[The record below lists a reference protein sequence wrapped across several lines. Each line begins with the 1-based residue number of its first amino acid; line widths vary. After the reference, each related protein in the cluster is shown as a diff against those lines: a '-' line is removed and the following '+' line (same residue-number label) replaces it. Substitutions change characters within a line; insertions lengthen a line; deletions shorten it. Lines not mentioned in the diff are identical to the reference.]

1 MEQWVIFILIA
12 TVFTAFESL
21 ISKKILSKEH
31 AMEFT
36 AVFGL
41 FFLFVCSPLFF
52 FIDYSTINFKM
63 ISLVFLA
70 TFFSV
75 MGAIF
80 MHKSMRHTDVGTVMS
95 LWVLGPGFVALSAF
109 IFLGEKL
116 SYVQMSGIGLLIIGA
131 YVLESKNH
139 QKIFDP
145 FRMLFKKKYLRY
157 VLISLAIFAFSATID
172 RHVLSS
178 LNMQVEAFIAFSAL
192 FYAFFGFTALNLF
205 HNGFKGMKNGIK
217 NVGWLVLII
226 ALFSLLTSFY
236 QAKAISLAPVGL
248 VLTVKRLATLIVIII
263 GGEMF
268 HENNILKKCISAII
282 MIAGVLLI
290 VL

>member
-12 TVFTAFESL
+12 MVFTAFESL

-41 FFLFVCSPLFF
+41 FFLIVCSPLFF
-52 FIDYSTINFKM
+52 FIDYSLISFKA
-63 ISLVFLA
+63 LVLIFLA
-70 TFFSV
+70 TLFSV

-80 MHKSMRHTDVGTVMS
+80 MHKSMRHTDVSTVMS
-95 LWVLGPGFVALSAF
+95 LWVLGPGFVAVSAF
-109 IFLGEKL
+109 LFLGEKL
-116 SYVQMSGIGLLIIGA
+116 TYMQMSGIVLLIVGA

-145 FRMLFKKKYLRY
+145 FKMLFKKKYLRY
-157 VLISLAIFAFSATID
+157 VLISLFIFAFAATID
-172 RHVLSS
+172 RYVLAR
-178 LNMQVEAFIAFSAL
+178 LNMQINAFIAFSAL
-192 FYAFFGFTALNLF
+192 FYAFFSFTALNLF
-205 HNGFKGMKNGIK
+205 HNGLKGMKNGIK

-226 ALFSLLTSFY
+226 AFFSLLTSFF

-268 HENNILKKCISAII
+268 HENHLLKKCISALI
-282 MIAGVLLI
+282 MISGVLLI
-290 VL
+290 VS

>member
-1 MEQWVIFILIA
+1 MEQWVVFVLIA

-21 ISKKILSKEH
+21 ISKKILSREH
-31 AMEFT
+31 AIEFT

-41 FFLFVCSPLFF
+41 FFLLVCSPLFF
-52 FIDYSTINFKM
+52 FIDYNL
-63 ISLVFLA
+63 ISFNSLALIFLA
-70 TFFSV
+70 TLFSV

-80 MHKSMRHTDVGTVMS
+80 MHKAMRHTDVGTVMS

-109 IFLGEKL
+109 VFLGEKL
-116 SYVQMSGIGLLIIGA
+116 SYIQMSGIGLLIIGA

-145 FRMLFKKKYLRY
+145 FKMLFKKKYLRY
-157 VLISLAIFAFSATID
+157 VLISLFIFAFSATID
-172 RHVLSS
+172 RHVLSN
-178 LNMQVEAFIAFSAL
+178 LNMQIEAFIAFSSL
-192 FYAFFGFTALNLF
+192 FYAFYSFTALNLF
-205 HNGFKGMKNGIK
+205 HNGIKGMKNGIR

-226 ALFSLLTSFY
+226 ALFSLLTSFF
-236 QAKAISLAPVGL
+236 QAKAIALAPVGL
-248 VLTVKRLATLIVIII
+248 VMTVKRLATLIVIII

-268 HENNILKKCISAII
+268 HENHILKKIISAVI

-290 VL
+290 VS

>member
-1 MEQWVIFILIA
+1 MDQWVIFILIA

-63 ISLVFLA
+63 LSLVFLA

-116 SYVQMSGIGLLIIGA
+116 SYMQMSGIALLIIGA

-139 QKIFDP
+139 QRIFDP
-145 FRMLFKKKYLRY
+145 FKMLFKKKYLRY

-205 HNGFKGMKNGIK
+205 HNGLKGMKNGIS
-217 NVGWLVLII
+217 NVGWWVLIV
-226 ALFSLLTSFY
+226 ALFSLLTSYY
-236 QAKAISLAPVGL
+236 QAEAMVLAPVGL
-248 VLTVKRLATLIVIII
+248 VLTVKRLATLIVIVI

-268 HENNILKKCISAII
+268 HEKDILKKCISAVI

-290 VL
+290 VS

>member
-1 MEQWVIFILIA
+1 MEQWVIFILIG
-12 TVFTAFESL
+12 TVFTAFSSL

-41 FFLFVCSPLFF
+41 FFLLVSSPLFF
-52 FIDYSTINFKM
+52 FIDYSSITFN
-63 ISLVFLA
+63 SLVLVFVSTL
-70 TFFSV
+70 FSV

-95 LWVLGPGFVALSAF
+95 LWVLGPGFVAISAF
-109 IFLGEKL
+109 LFLGEKL
-116 SYVQMSGIGLLIIGA
+116 SYMQMSGIGLLIVGA
-131 YVLESKNH
+131 YILESKNH

-145 FRMLFKKKYLRY
+145 FKLLFKKKYLRY
-157 VLISLAIFAFSATID
+157 VIIALIIYAFSATID
-172 RHVLSS
+172 RYVLFN
-178 LNMQVEAFIAFSAL
+178 LNMNVEAFIAFSAL
-192 FYAFFGFTALNLF
+192 FYAFFGFTVLNLF
-205 HNGFKGMKNGIK
+205 HNGLKGMKNGIK

-236 QAKAISLAPVGL
+236 QSKAIALAPVGL
-248 VLTVKRLATLIVIII
+248 VLTVKRLATLIVIVI

-268 HENNILKKCISAII
+268 HENHIIKKCISAII
-282 MIAGVLLI
+282 MIAGVLMI
-290 VL
+290 VS